1 VTAAPAIE
9 AGQEA
14 PDFTLRD
21 QHGTPTSLRD
31 FRGKQ
36 AVVLV
41 FFPFAFSGVCTGELR
56 DLAVHAERFRQAGA
70 ALLGLSCDPMF
81 ALRAHA
87 DRDGIEFPLLSDFWP
102 HGEVAGR
109 YGVLDTDKGC
119 PTRSTFV
126 VDRAGLVRWQVHNP
140 MGEAR
145 DLDAYLREVEAA
157 QTTGADRTAP
167 K

>member
-1 VTAAPAIE
+1 
-9 AGQEA
+9 
-14 PDFTLRD
+14 
-21 QHGTPTSLRD
+21 
-31 FRGKQ
+31 
-36 AVVLV
+36 
-41 FFPFAFSGVCTGELR
+41 
-56 DLAVHAERFRQAGA
+56 
-70 ALLGLSCDPMF
+70 MF

-109 YGVLDTDKGC
+109 YGVLDTAKGC

-126 VDRAGLVRWQVHNP
+126 IDLEGLVRWQVHNP

-145 DLDAYLREVEAA
+145 DLDVYLREVEAA